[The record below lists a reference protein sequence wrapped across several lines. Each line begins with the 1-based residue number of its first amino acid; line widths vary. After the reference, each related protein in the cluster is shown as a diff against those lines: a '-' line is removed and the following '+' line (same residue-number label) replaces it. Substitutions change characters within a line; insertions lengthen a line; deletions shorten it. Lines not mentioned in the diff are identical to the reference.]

1 MIYSFKKHYFLP
13 VFVMILIVLLIV
25 LNALITPKL
34 SIKTMSEIFPKEKW
48 LLTKGNNGQII
59 SSMIDY
65 TKGHTVQYSLNQ
77 FERGEYVSLKFLL
90 DKTKYVN
97 VGDTIISISSSEV
110 DERMITAENDFE
122 IAKANLKA
130 KDSGEKE
137 ALIEEA
143 RARLAYTE
151 EKLNEEKVMFE
162 RIKGLYDKGLSSQQ
176 EYDSQKWIIDLLGI
190 ERKIYSAQIDN
201 LSTGA
206 KAEEVNLLLAEISSA
221 EAKLKFM
228 KNRKNDLKIIS
239 PISGYIENIFSPDTL
254 SAIVNTNEVVLHT
267 PVTVEDMEY
276 LKIGEEVNFNL
287 ADYENE
293 LSGKVIAVSH
303 EVKFINNKQAVFVSI
318 LLDNKDGKFLPGMV
332 RESYLNIKTISVF
345 EYIKRLLTA

>member
-228 KNRKNDLKIIS
+228 KNRKNERFKNNFPHFWLYRKYFFSRYIICH
-239 PISGYIENIFSPDTL
+239 Y
-254 SAIVNTNEVVLHT
+254 
-267 PVTVEDMEY
+267 
-276 LKIGEEVNFNL
+276 
-287 ADYENE
+287 
-293 LSGKVIAVSH
+293 
-303 EVKFINNKQAVFVSI
+303 
-318 LLDNKDGKFLPGMV
+318 
-332 RESYLNIKTISVF
+332 
-345 EYIKRLLTA
+345 